1 MAVAS
6 PPEFAGRLASRP
18 RLTVYA
24 WRSDPRQQPLNHTS
38 AAVAGAATFAWLGM
52 ILAISLLETPLKFR
66 APGVT
71 VPVGVGIGRVAFQ
84 ALNLAERALAGV
96 VVVAGVV
103 GG

>member
-1 MAVAS
+1 
-6 PPEFAGRLASRP
+6 
-18 RLTVYA
+18 
-24 WRSDPRQQPLNHTS
+24 
-38 AAVAGAATFAWLGM
+38 M

-84 ALNLAERALAGV
+84 ALNLAEWALAGGV
-96 VVVAGVV
+96 VGAGVV